1 MKKTIKSDAKFDFP
15 FAQRYAGPMPVC
27 SCCHTTVASGAPR
40 AVRADHIVH
49 RECAAQFDKV
59 EYAKGK
65 FSEAFER
72 MPKDFFVGSQVREH
86 LARVCTYEGLR
97 LVMKGLVD
105 LLREKKRLLR
115 QMAKA
120 KYGEIV
126 AQLRDAAEC
135 IRQGHLVVSALAE

>member
-1 MKKTIKSDAKFDFP
+1 MKKTIKSDATFDFP

-40 AVRADHIVH
+40 DIRADHIVH
-49 RECAAQFDKV
+49 KECAAQFDKV
-59 EYAKGK
+59 EHAKGE
-65 FSEAFER
+65 FSSAFER

-97 LVMKGLVD
+97 LVLRGLVD

-120 KYGEIV
+120 KYAEV
-126 AQLRDAAEC
+126 VELLRVAAER
-135 IRQGHLVVSALAE
+135 IRLGHLVVSALAE